1 MKEWDPVLYRK
12 FEAERTRPARELLAR
27 ISLEQGEQVTD
38 LGCGPGNSTEL
49 LADAWPLAQITG
61 LDSSATML
69 TQARERLPHC
79 RFVQAD
85 IRTWQADTPQQ
96 VIYANASLQWLDNHA
111 TLFPPLVSQL
121 EPDGV
126 LAIQMP
132 DNLNEPSH
140 HLMREVAAGDRWSSL
155 INASVAERTQLLST
169 GEYYN
174 LLTEAGCEVD
184 IWLTT
189 YYHVMADAQAI
200 ISWLQATGLR
210 PFLAMLNESEQSAFL
225 SDYHQRLLTAYPAQ
239 ADGQI
244 LLAFPRLFMVA
255 VKKGDGAG
263 KHAAKS
269 GQ

>member
-1 MKEWDPVLYRK
+1 MMKEWDPVLYRK

-27 ISLEQGEQVTD
+27 ISLEQVEQVTD

-49 LADAWPLAQITG
+49 LADTWPLAQVTG
-61 LDSSATML
+61 LDSSAAML
-69 TQARERLPHC
+69 SQASERLPHC

-85 IRTWQADTPQQ
+85 IRSWQAEVPQQ
-96 VIYANASLQWLDNHA
+96 VIYANASLQWLDNH
-111 TLFPPLVSQL
+111 TMLFPHLVSQL
-121 EPDGV
+121 AIGGV

-140 HLMREVAAGDRWSSL
+140 QLMREVAATERWHSR
-155 INASVAERTQLLST
+155 INASAVERTELLST

-174 LLTEAGCEVD
+174 LLVQAGCEVD
-184 IWLTT
+184 IWRTT

-210 PFLAMLNESEQSAFL
+210 PFLATLDASEQTAFL

-239 ADGQI
+239 ADGQV

-255 VKKGDGAG
+255 MKKE
-263 KHAAKS
+263 
-269 GQ
+269 